1 MTFVVERLIGVG
13 TSSMGRYWGLGEE
26 LGGLERTISK
36 HANKLEKKKALL
48 ILVQ

>member
-1 MTFVVERLIGVG
+1 
-13 TSSMGRYWGLGEE
+13 MGRYRRLGEE
-26 LGGLERTISK
+26 LGGLERAISK